1 MILIVDYGM
10 GNLHSVQKAFNR
22 LRIEARITSDTN
34 EISNAD
40 KLILPGVGNFKRGME
55 NLTELG
61 LIDALNKAV
70 LENRTSILGICLGM
84 QLFTKSSEEGD
95 CKGLGWID
103 AKTVRFNFEN
113 AEKKLKIPH
122 IGWNTLDFM
131 NESKLYE
138 GIGEDPSFYFVHS
151 FYVASNDDSAVM
163 ATTQYG
169 TSFVSSAVKNNIF
182 ATQFHPEKS
191 HDDGLKL
198 LKNFAENC

>member
-138 GIGEDPSFYFVHS
+138 GIGEDPSFYFV
-151 FYVASNDDSAVM
+151 
-163 ATTQYG
+163 
-169 TSFVSSAVKNNIF
+169 
-182 ATQFHPEKS
+182 
-191 HDDGLKL
+191 
-198 LKNFAENC
+198 